1 MSIDWP
7 YIECRYE
14 QLLSE
19 LSTTVPLDQWQLTPQ
34 GVKATTHKTKY
45 GMADIE
51 GWVYINQAFVGTT
64 ATRLL
69 DATIRHE
76 LAHLCVG
83 LQCGHNYKFK
93 AKAKQFKA
101 DFGRNLK
108 TESAQVH
115 AAIGYKYKLYATI
128 EQNQD
133 NPCEEILFRRVHR
146 KHHKYVNYK
155 PGRFRYL
162 SIKGRKVLSFRYAE

>member
-1 MSIDWP
+1 MMIDWP
-7 YIECRYE
+7 YIERTY
-14 QLLSE
+14 
-19 LSTTVPLDQWQLTPQ
+19 DQILQEVSALHAFNDWSVKPQ
-34 GVKATTHKTKY
+34 KLAVTKHKTKY
-45 GMADIE
+45 GMADID
-51 GWVYINQAFVGTT
+51 GVVYINQAFIGTT
-64 ATRLL
+64 AVRLL
-69 DATIRHE
+69 TATIRHE

-101 DFGRNLK
+101 VFGRDLK

-133 NPCEEILFRRVHR
+133 NPSEEILFRRVHR

-162 SIKGRKVLSFRYAE
+162 SIKGRKV